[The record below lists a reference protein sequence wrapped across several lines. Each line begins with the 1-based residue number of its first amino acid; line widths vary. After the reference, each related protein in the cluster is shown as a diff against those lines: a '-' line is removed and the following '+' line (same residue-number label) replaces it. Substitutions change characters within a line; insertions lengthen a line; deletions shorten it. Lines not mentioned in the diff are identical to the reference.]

1 MEGIKLSSESLF
13 DKEQK
18 FRDPPVGYKFDAIEL
33 HKLSKAPGQPDSA
46 ATKVLSLSQDN
57 LCTWLSPTSQD
68 NTVEHT
74 PEASLRLVSIR
85 RDLDVTLCISKSS
98 FTTIFHS
105 IKAHPSIKYTICRD
119 YDGFHEFCGD
129 GFRLTRFLGNPLYA
143 LVWTFDPDTMT
154 TAAMFLDR
162 RRHTFTKFT
171 NMLREHSSLIS
182 TPSLLAFVSSYFLL
196 QFFDL
201 ETGGWELNTVRTVE
215 ERTGF
220 GPHPTG
226 YRGLEPLTLV
236 QSYDISQLTSWLQAM
251 SEVAGNASN
260 RARHVRMCLSVL
272 KKIGDEHERRED
284 HGIPGQVAER
294 HRHSLAAIAKA
305 IPQVEQH
312 ILTYIDYLMYLK
324 DRSERLCTVVGTPII
339 VLLRVVQDAKA
350 PRRSCSPCSRTKTP
364 TPAST

>member
-1 MEGIKLSSESLF
+1 
-13 DKEQK
+13 
-18 FRDPPVGYKFDAIEL
+18 
-33 HKLSKAPGQPDSA
+33 
-46 ATKVLSLSQDN
+46 
-57 LCTWLSPTSQD
+57 
-68 NTVEHT
+68 
-74 PEASLRLVSIR
+74 
-85 RDLDVTLCISKSS
+85 
-98 FTTIFHS
+98 
-105 IKAHPSIKYTICRD
+105 
-119 YDGFHEFCGD
+119 
-129 GFRLTRFLGNPLYA
+129 
-143 LVWTFDPDTMT
+143 
-154 TAAMFLDR
+154 MFLDR

-171 NMLREHSSLIS
+171 NMLREHSTLIS
-182 TPSLLAFVSSYFLL
+182 TPSFLAFVSSYFLL

-201 ETGGWELNTVRTVE
+201 ETGGWELSTVRTVE
-215 ERTGF
+215 ERTDF

-226 YRGLEPLTLV
+226 CRGLEPLNLV